1 MNTLMTSRMAMA
13 VLTARR
19 NRIETKTIRTQGFT
33 LVELMVVVVIVGIL
47 SATAL
52 PQFLGLKDKA
62 KANTQIGEASGLAKE
77 CSAAILTEG
86 PYPAN
91 YTFPGRRTNTGLTV
105 PINCNGGNSMVAPRT
120 SVYYIT
126 EPVTQNA
133 QGLKCGTNTLT
144 TNRRCRIDVNPANG
158 SITYRLS

>member
-1 MNTLMTSRMAMA
+1 MRSNQLIRKRALPKAISQ
-13 VLTARR
+13 LTR
-19 NRIETKTIRTQGFT
+19 QPHSDGFT

-91 YTFPGRRTNTGLTV
+91 YTFPGRKTNTGVQV
-105 PINCNGGNSMVAPRT
+105 PTNCNGGNAMQPPRA

-144 TNRRCRIDVNPANG
+144 TNRRCRIDVNPTNG

>member
-1 MNTLMTSRMAMA
+1 MRSNQLIRKRALPKAISL
-13 VLTARR
+13 LTR
-19 NRIETKTIRTQGFT
+19 QPHSDGFT

-91 YTFPGRRTNTGLTV
+91 YTFPGRRTNTGLYV
-105 PINCNGGNSMVAPRT
+105 PTNCNGGKTMYPPYY

-133 QGLKCGTNTLT
+133 QGLKCGTSTMY
-144 TNRRCRIDVNPANG
+144 TNSRCRIDVNPTNG

>member
-1 MNTLMTSRMAMA
+1 MNSLMTARMTLSMLTRKRQSRGSRE
-13 VLTARR
+13 LP
-19 NRIETKTIRTQGFT
+19 NRGFT

-62 KANTQIGEASGLAKE
+62 KANTQIGEGSGLAKE

-91 YTFPGRRTNTGLTV
+91 YNFPANTTNTGLQV
-105 PINCNGGNSMVAPRT
+105 PTNCNGGNNMTAPKAV
-120 SVYYIT
+120 VYYLT
-126 EPVTQNA
+126 EPVTANA
-133 QGLKCGTNTLT
+133 AGLKCGTNTLT
-144 TNRRCRIDVNPANG
+144 TGKRCRIEVSPTNG
-158 SITYRLS
+158 SITYKLS